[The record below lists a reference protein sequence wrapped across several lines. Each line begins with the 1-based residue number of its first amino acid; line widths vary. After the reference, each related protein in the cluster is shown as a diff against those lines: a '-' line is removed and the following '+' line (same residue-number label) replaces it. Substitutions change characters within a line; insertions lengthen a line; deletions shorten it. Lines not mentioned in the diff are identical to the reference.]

1 MIRITNKMA
10 ETGPTKS
17 TYIHPDVCGGKA
29 SGLLF
34 NSKKRVSNSVIETK
48 DNEAQPCMKN

>member
-1 MIRITNKMA
+1 MTRITNKNA
-10 ETGPTKS
+10 EIGSTIY
-17 TYIHPDVCGGKA
+17 TYIRPDVCGGKA

-48 DNEAQPCMKN
+48 YNEAQPCMKN